1 MAELTDEQ
9 KVMRN
14 ATGQYIGD
22 QVKLLRYLLAG
33 GLPDGGADGQL
44 LRKKGSEDYS
54 LEWYTPNYAPNDSPA
69 LAGTPTAPTAASGT
83 NSTQLATTA
92 FVQQEKH
99 LGITGASVG
108 DLIRVGAVDAN
119 GKPTSWEHVPL
130 YPSNENLL
138 DNWYF
143 VGGGSQLGDGVF
155 PINQRGQTSYPGAV
169 FGVDRWHVTSGSSSQ
184 VTIDTDGVIYKNT
197 ANTNRFSQ
205 HAPISIA
212 GKTVTL
218 SALCTVIDGARY
230 AVTIQTNAGNS
241 TTTFT
246 TDELTSVTFT
256 VPSTATEI
264 NAQIR
269 LEDAGASVKIHAMK
283 LELGDFQTL
292 AHQENGDWVLNEIP
306 DFGEELRKCL
316 RFTKRIA
323 MTLPAMYVNGSS
335 NTIDLIYADGIQMSS
350 EIKSVTLIL
359 APTNVYIGTA
369 VSSITNVRYKEIIRQ
384 PTNYV
389 GSMTIRFDFDGT
401 VNWRGLASV
410 NNIGILI
417 EC

>member
-1 MAELTDEQ
+1 MLWNSRWFPGTNLQDINLDWILKKISAL
-9 KVMRN
+9 RGGG
-14 ATGQYIGD
+14 AGQYLYKKSDKDFDFGWKTGGGGNGYTFTPSVSENGVISWTND
-22 QVKLLRYLLAG
+22 G
-33 GLPDGGADGQL
+33 GLPNPVPVNIKGPTGPAGPGLPTGGAIGQIPV
-44 LRKKGSEDYS
+44 KKSATNYDTEWQYPQYS
-54 LEWYTPNYAPNDSPA
+54 RP
-69 LAGTPTAPTAASGT
+69 
-83 NSTQLATTA
+83 
-92 FVQQEKH
+92 
-99 LGITGASVG
+99 
-108 DLIRVGAVDAN
+108 
-119 GKPTSWEHVPL
+119 
-130 YPSNENLL
+130 NLL

-143 VGGGSQLGDGVF
+143 VGGGSQKGNGVF
-155 PINQRGQTSYPGAV
+155 PINQRGQTSYLGAV
-169 FGVDRWHVTSGSSSQ
+169 FGVDRWYVTSGSSSQ

-197 ANTNRFSQ
+197 ANTNRFTQ

-230 AVTIQTNAGNS
+230 AVTIQTNAGDS

-283 LELGDFQTL
+283 LELDDFQTL

-323 MTLPAMYVNGSS
+323 MTLPSMYINGSS

-369 VSSITNVRYKEIIRQ
+369 VSPITNVSYKEIIRQ